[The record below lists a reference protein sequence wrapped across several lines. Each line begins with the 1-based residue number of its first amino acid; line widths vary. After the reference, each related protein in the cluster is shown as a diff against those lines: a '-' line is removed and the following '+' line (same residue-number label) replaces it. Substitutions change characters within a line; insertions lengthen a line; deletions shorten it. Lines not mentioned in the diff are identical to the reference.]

1 MDAVQSQ
8 VVRMRRLLREHQ
20 TRAEERVWHKGR
32 PVGELDEARLAD
44 GLAGS
49 TSIYKHRGAPPPTA
63 VGAQRRVSI
72 RFVMDLSGSM
82 YTFNRIDGRKTRLL
96 ETALFFMESLDGLD
110 NEYEYSMVGHS
121 GSGPEAEQL
130 VHWGEPPQ
138 GARKRLQLL
147 QRMAAHTQYCHP
159 GDQTYE
165 ATSLA
170 IRSASSRHADERF
183 VFVVSDAD
191 LARYGKRP
199 EEWNAILTSDPSV
212 KAYAV
217 LIGNAQQEADRISA
231 ALDVG
236 KGYMCTDTAELASTF
251 ERIFQASVAHAS

>member
-1 MDAVQSQ
+1 
-8 VVRMRRLLREHQ
+8 MRRLLREHQ

-32 PVGELDEARLAD
+32 PTGELDEARLAD
-44 GLAGS
+44 GLAGA
-49 TSIYKHRGAPPPTA
+49 TSIYKHRGPPPPTA
-63 VGAQRRVSI
+63 IGGQRRVSI

-82 YTFNRIDGRKTRLL
+82 YTFDRIDRRKTRLL
-96 ETALFFMESLDGLD
+96 ETAFFFMQSLDGLE

-130 VHWGEPPQ
+130 IHWGEPPL
-138 GARKRLQLL
+138 GAKTRLQLL
-147 QRMAAHTQYCHP
+147 QRMALHTQYCYP

-170 IRSASSRHADERF
+170 IKNAAARQADERF
-183 VFVVSDAD
+183 VFVISDAD

-199 EEWNAILTSDPSV
+199 EEWNEILSADPSV

-217 LIGNAQQEADRISA
+217 LIGNAEQEADRISA
-231 ALDVG
+231 ALDAG
-236 KGYMCTDTAELASTF
+236 KGYMCTDTSELANTF
-251 ERIFQASVAHAS
+251 ERIFQASVAVA